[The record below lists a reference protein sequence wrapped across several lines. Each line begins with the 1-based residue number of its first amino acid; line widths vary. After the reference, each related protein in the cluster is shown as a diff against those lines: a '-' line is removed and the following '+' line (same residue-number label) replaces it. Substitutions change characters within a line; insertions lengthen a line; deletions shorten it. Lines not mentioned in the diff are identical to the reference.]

1 MIEFADERF
10 LSIEIVMDKYEGLK
24 IPNSSLVDREVYKV
38 PESFVYRNEDNDRVV
53 KVIVTDEN
61 GNQET
66 VERTFTYYRHED
78 DFFYINTADFAETDM
93 IVSASGS
100 DTKPVLSLER
110 EALKGVYLA
119 NEGVAE
125 FTEVNV
131 LKSQDEFTII
141 DDTGYLKEFDNIVLD
156 VNDIEENQTLY

>member
-1 MIEFADERF
+1 MT
-10 LSIEIVMDKYEGLK
+10 DKRLTIDYQEYASELELE
-24 IPNSSLVDREVYKV
+24 PQDQEMAKV
-38 PESFVYRNEDNDRVV
+38 
-53 KVIVTDEN
+53 
-61 GNQET
+61 
-66 VERTFTYYRHED
+66 
-78 DFFYINTADFAETDM
+78 A
-93 IVSASGS
+93 
-100 DTKPVLSLER
+100 R

-119 NEGVAE
+119 TEGVAE